1 MEKGGE
7 FKFVPDLSGKK
18 MGEIT
23 VICAKCGKI
32 IGTKTGLVSERKEN
46 ISDTF
51 CEDCL
56 KKGMES
62 GGLVAGALKNEKP
75 ERPCEICGAD
85 MGLVGE
91 SDAKGLCP
99 RCKAKEE
106 IEMGERNK
114 ILKSL
119 EGKND

>member
-7 FKFVPDLSGKK
+7 FHFVPDLSGKK
-18 MGEIT
+18 IGEIT
-23 VICAKCGKI
+23 VRCSKCGKT
-32 IGTKTGLVSERKEN
+32 IGTKTGLVSEGKEN
-46 ISDTF
+46 ISDTL

-56 KKGMES
+56 KKGKES
-62 GGLVAGALKNEKP
+62 GELVAGALKKEKP

-91 SDAKGLCP
+91 SDVKGLCP

-106 IEMGERNK
+106 VEMGERNA